1 MRCRLTTASPCPC
14 DVPVSNAQPAPRARS
29 RQTAVDMVRTLVV
42 IVAFVA
48 VVLLLVPQEPAVEQ
62 PAVAPAEVQAAAD
75 RDTERLGF
83 EPVVTTVAA
92 DWQTDFVRTER
103 RVDDVLQWRLG
114 LRSPGGARVDIEQT
128 EGATER
134 WLLRPDDGPAGDVEP
149 VTVAGT
155 RWDRFV
161 RGDDATAYA
170 FEREEVTTMVSAN
183 EDGPELV
190 AAVQAVTAELTET
203 G

>member
-1 MRCRLTTASPCPC
+1 M
-14 DVPVSNAQPAPRARS
+14 SNAQPAPRARS
-29 RQTAVDMVRTLVV
+29 RQTALDMVRTLVV

-48 VVLLLVPQEPAVEQ
+48 VVLLLVPQEPPVEQ
-62 PAVAPAEVQAAAD
+62 PAVAPSEVQAAAD

-83 EPVVTTVAA
+83 EPVATTVAA
-92 DWQTDFVRTER
+92 GWQADFVRTER

-114 LRSPGGARVDIEQT
+114 LRTPGGSRVDVEQA

-134 WLLRPDDGPAGDVEP
+134 WLLRTDDGLRTDNGPGGDDAGGDLQP

-155 RWDRFV
+155 TWDRFL
-161 RGDDATAYA
+161 RGDGATAYA
-170 FEREEVTTMVSAN
+170 SDQDGVTTVVSAN

-190 AAVQAVTAELTET
+190 AAVQAVTAELAET